1 MSFATKAEIARSVL
15 EYLSE
20 HPDAQD
26 TLEGIVEW
34 WLVERRVVEQ
44 WVSVRE
50 VLDEL
55 VRAQLLVSWDDSGA
69 RTFYGL
75 KRPRAGQIPS
85 TPHRSSSESRPA
97 RPRRPG
103 PDIRRQTSAASEKE
117 ISRMASTIQN
127 RARHLLILPLNS
139 GGTLHLVPGETSAPV
154 EDFDIERNEKVER
167 LLKDGLI
174 AVTRSQDEQHVA
186 AQPVAAPDE
195 HHQAAGVEEHRRPSR
210 RN

>member
-1 MSFATKAEIARSVL
+1 MRVATKAEIARSVL

-34 WLVERRVVEQ
+34 WLVERKVVEQ
-44 WVSVRE
+44 WATVRE

-55 VRAQLLVSWDDSGA
+55 VRAQLLISWDDPGA
-69 RTFYGL
+69 RTFYSL
-75 KRPRAGQIPS
+75 NRPRAGQSPA
-85 TPHRSSSESRPA
+85 TPKRASSESRVA
-97 RPRRPG
+97 QLRRRG
-103 PDIRRQTSAASEKE
+103 PDTRTQTSAASEKE
-117 ISRMASTIQN
+117 ISRMAFTIQN
-127 RARHLLILPLNS
+127 RAKHLLVLPLNS
-139 GGTLHLVPGETSAPV
+139 GGTLHLVPGETSSPV

-167 LLKDGLI
+167 FLKDGLI
-174 AVTRSQDEQHVA
+174 AVTRSQAEQKGS

-195 HHQAAGVEEHRRPSR
+195 HQQAESVEERRRPSR